1 MTHLAEIRIIALREI
16 IERSRSKVFR
26 FATVGIA
33 LVVAGG
39 IVALSMFSGSSEPL
53 TIGLGGEVFEGLET
67 DIDLVADGLGEEVTV
82 VTYPSAASAKNAVRD
97 KVIAV
102 ALIDNATIV
111 TNSGPTTAETVIL
124 TTAVNV
130 AGRRIVGEQL
140 GLNPDEI
147 AAIVQPVSLESEELD
162 QSDPDEVA
170 KSAVAYA
177 SGLLLFVTIMMFGQ
191 FVAYG
196 IVEEKQ
202 NRVVEVLLSRVDS
215 TSLLIGKVV
224 GIGFLGLFQV
234 AVIVTAAVVATSL
247 VPSNTLAEIDLSVIN
262 VGIYLSLLGWYIL
275 GFLMFSFV
283 YAAFGATVSRLE
295 DLQSVAFIPVM
306 LIMPAYLLVT
316 ISLGGNISALTR
328 AGSFFPFWAPIV
340 MPLRIVTG
348 DAALW
353 EVVVSIAVVIVT
365 IWLIVRFA
373 ARVYK
378 GAALR
383 TGGKVKIT
391 EAYRGD
397 RV

>member
-1 MTHLAEIRIIALREI
+1 MSLFADIRIIALREI
-16 IERSRSKVFR
+16 VERSRSKVFR

-39 IVALSMFSGSSEPL
+39 IVALSLFSGSSEPL
-53 TIGLGGEVFEGLET
+53 AIGLGGEVFDGLE
-67 DIDLVADGLGEEVTV
+67 DDVAMVAEGLGEQVRV
-82 VTYPSAASAKNAVRD
+82 VSYPSAGSAENAVRD
-97 KVIAV
+97 KIIAV
-102 ALIDNATIV
+102 ALIDNVTIV
-111 TNSGPTTAETVIL
+111 TNSGPSATETVIL

-162 QSDPDEVA
+162 QSDPDELA

-177 SGLLLFVTIMMFGQ
+177 SGLLLFVSIMMFGQ

-215 TSLLIGKVV
+215 TSLLVGKVV
-224 GIGFLGLFQV
+224 GIGLLGLFQV
-234 AVIVTAAVVATSL
+234 AVIVTAVVLATSL
-247 VPSNTLAEIDLSVIN
+247 VPSNAFAEIDLSVIN
-262 VGIYLSLLGWYIL
+262 VGIYVSLLGWYIL

-340 MPLRIVTG
+340 MPLRVVTG

-353 EVVVSIAVVIVT
+353 EVVLSIAFVLVT

-397 RV
+397 GV

>member
-1 MTHLAEIRIIALREI
+1 MSRFADIRIIARREI
-16 IERSRSKVFR
+16 VQRSRSKVFR
-26 FATVGIA
+26 VATVGIA
-33 LVVAGG
+33 LLVAGG
-39 IVALSMFSGSSEPL
+39 IFALSLLSGSAEPIS
-53 TIGLGGEVFEGLET
+53 IGLGGDIVVGLEE
-67 DIDLVADGLGEEVTV
+67 DVASVADGLGEDAEVL
-82 VTYPSAASAKNAVRD
+82 TYASAGSATDAVRNGIID
-97 KVIAV
+97 V
-102 ALIDNATIV
+102 ALIDSETIV
-111 TNSGPTTAETVIL
+111 TNKGATTAETVIL

-130 AGRRIVGEQL
+130 AGRRVIGEEL
-140 GLNPDEI
+140 GLSQEEI
-147 AAIVQPVSLESEELD
+147 AAIVQPVSLSAEELEM
-162 QSDPDEVA
+162 SDPDEDA
-170 KSAVAYA
+170 KSLVAYA

-215 TSLLIGKVV
+215 TSLLVGKVV
-224 GIGFLGLFQV
+224 GIGLLGLFQV
-234 AVIVTAAVVATSL
+234 AVIVTSTVVAINL
-247 VPSNTLAEIDLSVIN
+247 VPSDALSEVDLSVVSIG
-262 VGIYLSLLGWYIL
+262 VYLSLLMWYIL

-295 DLQSVAFIPVM
+295 DLQSVAFVPVM

-316 ISLGGNISALTR
+316 FSLGGNITPMTR

-340 MPLRIVTG
+340 MPLRVVTG

-353 EVVVSIAVVIVT
+353 EVALSIAIVLVT

-373 ARVYK
+373 ARVYR

-391 EAYRGD
+391 EAYRGAG
-397 RV
+397 V